1 MPKKTKETAI
11 YWACYSECIIYH
23 SKPKFCVSSKTP
35 TQSKYIA
42 ISKKEIHN
50 KVLLV
55 RKKYAGRLAFN
66 QSKRK
71 RKYKAIIL
79 AVLNDK
85 LKAKMYQLGI
95 SALEKYVPIS
105 EIQAK
110 KHATEIKRHYVYTDF
125 STYEWSIIDCPILRK
140 IQADSNK
147 SGYQISMLNVDK
159 YNINES
165 KKVFRRK

>member
-1 MPKKTKETAI
+1 MPKRTKENAI

-23 SKPKFCVSSKTP
+23 SKPKFCVSEKP
-35 TQSKYIA
+35 TQKNRIA
-42 ISKKEIHN
+42 KTEIE
-50 KVLLV
+50 KRLKSAK
-55 RKKYAGRLAFN
+55 KKYSGKLRFN

-85 LKAKMYQLGI
+85 LKAKMYKLGI
-95 SALEKYVPIS
+95 SALEKYVPIP

-110 KHATEIKRHYVYTDF
+110 KHALEIKRHYVYADY
-125 STYEWSIIDCPILRK
+125 STYEWSIIDCPILKK
-140 IQADSNK
+140 IQVDSNK

-159 YNINES
+159 YNINEP
-165 KKVFRRK
+165 KRIYKRK